1 MGGVRNDDHISDKL
15 STGHYET
22 PCNTGAILVL
32 YLQRGQLFAQALAP
46 CGNNQQLSHT
56 RKYYFYLSNGS
67 KWQLQRLRILV
78 NNLTDDVAVFDNN
91 ISA

>member
-32 YLQRGQLFAQALAP
+32 YLQQGQLFAQALAP
-46 CGNNQQLSHT
+46 CGNN
-56 RKYYFYLSNGS
+56 
-67 KWQLQRLRILV
+67 
-78 NNLTDDVAVFDNN
+78 
-91 ISA
+91 